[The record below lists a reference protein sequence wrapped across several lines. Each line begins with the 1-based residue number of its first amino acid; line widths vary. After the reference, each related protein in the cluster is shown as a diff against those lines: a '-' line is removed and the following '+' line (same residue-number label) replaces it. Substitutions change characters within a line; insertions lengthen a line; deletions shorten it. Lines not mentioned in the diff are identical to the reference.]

1 MLIQFSVKNYKTF
14 KDKATFSFIASNYD
28 KKTREEEN
36 IYQDEKFNQR
46 ILKSSVIYGANASG
60 KSKFLDALI
69 FMRRFVITSSK
80 DSQKGDKINVE
91 PFKLN
96 TDSEKEPSEFEVVFT
111 FKNIMYRYG
120 FEADS
125 KKIISEWL
133 YYKPNTKEVELFY
146 REYQEFD
153 IHKRSF
159 QKGNTLVKEDLIRDN
174 ALLVSVA
181 AQFNEKKS
189 LSVIDWFKSI
199 GTISGAKES
208 GYESFTISKTK
219 DANFKLKILELLKV
233 ADLGI
238 QDIKVEMLDLTNLPS
253 DMPKELKE
261 FIIKKSEEDDTEF
274 LSDVLTSHRKYNSNK
289 QLSGYI
295 NFSLDDDESF
305 GTRKFFAL
313 TGPVLDS
320 LENGN
325 TLIIDELDSK
335 LHPNLVCKIVSLFN
349 SKVNNP
355 KNAQLLFNTHDTNL
369 LSSGLFRKDQV
380 WFTEKNRYGEAKLY
394 SLADF
399 KASEVRS
406 TEAFEENYIRGKYG
420 AIPFLGD
427 FDKLLN

>member
-28 KKTREEEN
+28 KNTREEEN

-80 DSQKGDKINVE
+80 DSQKGDKINIE

-96 TDSEKEPSEFEVVFT
+96 TDSEKEPSEFEVIFI

-146 REYQEFD
+146 REYQNFD

-159 QKGNTLVKEDLIRDN
+159 QKGNTLVKEDLVRDN

-219 DANFKLKILELLKV
+219 DANFKLKVLELLKV

-238 QDIKVEMLDLTNLPS
+238 QDIKVEMLDLTNLPG

-261 FIIKKSEEDDTEF
+261 FIIKN
-274 LSDVLTSHRKYNSNK
+274 RKK
-289 QLSGYI
+289 MML
-295 NFSLDDDESF
+295 NFF
-305 GTRKFFAL
+305 QT
-313 TGPVLDS
+313 
-320 LENGN
+320 
-325 TLIIDELDSK
+325 
-335 LHPNLVCKIVSLFN
+335 
-349 SKVNNP
+349 
-355 KNAQLLFNTHDTNL
+355 
-369 LSSGLFRKDQV
+369 
-380 WFTEKNRYGEAKLY
+380 Y
-394 SLADF
+394 
-399 KASEVRS
+399 
-406 TEAFEENYIRGKYG
+406 
-420 AIPFLGD
+420 
-427 FDKLLN
+427 